1 MRREDA
7 MGTARHCLG
16 CLLFVGVVL
25 PAGANVT
32 LFSGGY
38 LDASG
43 GPIWRVRN
51 GAFAGDNARI
61 WPSSA
66 EINLGSAVGL
76 AEAQLAGVIGTDFD
90 YSANVT
96 VKPLVESHLQFR
108 IADEGRYGVK
118 VTTSDLTFYEI
129 KLLPKAL
136 PCSNDPKFSNAFT
149 HCPNWIAPDSQQ
161 LITLR
166 EIPLAIAPSSH
177 QVTVHARGSFF
188 SVELDGKVVIGN
200 VSSAD
205 FAVGRFGI
213 FASGPVTLMLGAPV
227 IAFSNIV
234 VSTNPLT
241 ASNFALLYSTVGYEA
256 TGTKRALV
264 RTLNDIPD
272 SVDLSPQSRFVLRR
286 TDVRQLATGVLN
298 GPVVAT
304 GALKRLP
311 GKTFGMQLW
320 EADFSSISA
329 EGTYALSVNVIA
341 PGSGLVVSLQS
352 APFDVR
358 SNLVSSNLLEPM
370 SLANAEARRGADE
383 DFWRNWIAE
392 TGSWRVGVDGAF
404 IADRAD
410 ALAGDT
416 LTRVFNTNNEALDQL
431 RPQDFRLVGRVTIV
445 SGCDAQL
452 RFEDASGV
460 WWAVTLQAGDAGGC
474 AFGTGP
480 GAIRLSREDVPLIAT
495 LFPADHP
502 FVVGHPYD
510 IEILV
515 QGSRVDV
522 FVDALQG
529 ASVGRGD
536 HPVLSYDQVTT
547 PRSGRFGLK
556 AWASTARFE
565 DVQAWNASVHFEAL
579 PPGSTRIPTFLNDA
593 PGFEGYVACQY
604 SPWNCVDKDGNFDL
618 TVCRMP
624 HDQQEEDAACNPL
637 FGQLHG
643 FHDSSSQ
650 VAEATSHGAFLSGL
664 MQIWRRR
671 ASGFSQT
678 DRESLRRA
686 IVANVLYLNT
696 LFEEGEG
703 NGQFAHS
710 EMGRVAVDTNL
721 GPHLTAT
728 ALYGLSDFADSG
740 VYVDRELAREACFEA
755 SLAAAWLWRGQIE
768 PTLGSAVYARLAR
781 CAAREFPVTD
791 NDPAGLFFGFAV
803 TAAKTVLTNFADPSY
818 IRDINR
824 DTGRVPPWFEG
835 VYEVWRTC
843 REAPALFP
851 AECGNAQ
858 TGDYPAKVSAI
869 AGTLVTHLT
878 EEHFCLDA
886 PVTVGQPLCP
896 ANGFYVLPQA
906 SGDLDVAR
914 SNWVDMQ
921 SVPLAD
927 RHATLD
933 FVNFYNVQG
942 HFQAASIDAALLA
955 RIIASVGPRQLD
967 SALQQQITGLEQIA
981 TGNLYWPLG
990 LNPGIP
996 ASKVVGPSQGG
1007 KAWQGASFL
1016 YRHNAP
1022 FGRHHSGFRTESST
1036 SKGWLDPWEDPQV
1049 SPLGGSPHREAWRID
1064 PQNRFQSPSLRSY
1077 MTLVN
1082 GHVIWDDQ
1090 WDYWN
1095 TGENGWL
1102 SGETFI
1108 LGDGMFLKAALLLE
1122 DGLAVDT
1129 ITPVNPYDTTHLAFF
1144 DTTHVDRDGTEWGF
1158 DDPDWIASAYASR
1171 AIHEFC
1177 EGKGFPGGRFTGH
1190 HLDERVGGL
1199 CVPQTARFFDATVDD
1214 VRATGWDFGDIDT
1227 TPWAQVSRAAT
1238 GFCTAKG
1245 YVGGFFTGHQLNG
1258 LRGVVCLGG
1267 DVAHWFDSTDQDLY
1281 NSGEGFA
1288 DINSVPW
1295 AQAARAATNICLGKA
1310 YSGGFFTGHQL
1321 NGLRGVVCLS
1331 PT

>member
-1 MRREDA
+1 MR
-7 MGTARHCLG
+7 TARHGLA
-16 CLLFVGVVL
+16 CLLFIGVVL
-25 PAGANVT
+25 PTAANVT

-43 GPIWRVRN
+43 ASVWRARN
-51 GAFAGDNARI
+51 GAFVGDNVRI

-66 EINLGSAVGL
+66 EIDLGSAVGL
-76 AEAQLAGVIGTDFD
+76 AEAQLSGLIGTDFD

-118 VTTSDLTFYEI
+118 VTTSGIAFYEI
-129 KLLPKAL
+129 KLPPRSS
-136 PCSNDPKFSNAFT
+136 PCSPDPRFGNAFT
-149 HCPNWIAPDSQQ
+149 HCPNWTAPDSEQS
-161 LITLR
+161 ITLR
-166 EIPLAIAPSSH
+166 EVSLAIAPSSH
-177 QVTVHARGSFF
+177 QIAVHARGSFF

-200 VSSAD
+200 LSNAD
-205 FAVGRFGI
+205 FAVGRFGLLV
-213 FASGPVTLMLGAPV
+213 SGPVTLMLGAPLIV
-227 IAFSNIV
+227 FSNIM
-234 VSTNPLT
+234 VSTNPLA

-256 TGTKRALV
+256 IGPKRALI

-272 SVDLSPQSRFVLRR
+272 SVDLSPQSHFFLRQ
-286 TDVRQLATGVLN
+286 TDSRQLATGVLK
-298 GPVVAT
+298 GPQVAT
-304 GALKRLP
+304 GVLRRLP

-320 EADFSSISA
+320 EADFSSTVA
-329 EGTYALSVNVIA
+329 EGTYTLGVNLIA
-341 PGSGLVVSLQS
+341 PGSGLVASLQS
-352 APFDVR
+352 APFDIR
-358 SNLVSSNLLEPM
+358 SNLVSSNLLKPM

-383 DFWRNWIAE
+383 DFWRNWITE
-392 TGSWRVGVDGAF
+392 SGSWRVGVDGAF

-410 ALAGDT
+410 AGAGDA
-416 LTRVFNTNNEALDQL
+416 LTRVFNIDNQALDQL
-431 RPQDFRLVGRVTIV
+431 RFQDFRLVGRVTIV

-452 RFEDASGV
+452 RFEDASGA

-474 AFGTGP
+474 PFGTGP
-480 GAIRLSREDVPLIAT
+480 GAVRLSREDAKCPDPPSCLHPLIAA
-495 LFPADHP
+495 LFPVDHP

-515 QGSRVDV
+515 RDSRVDV

-529 ASVGRGD
+529 ASVDRGD
-536 HPVLSYDQVTT
+536 HPVLSYDQVAT

-579 PPGSTRIPTFLNDA
+579 PAGSTRIPTFLNAA

-604 SPWNCVDKDGNFDL
+604 LPRACDDPK
-618 TVCRMP
+618 VCRQP
-624 HDQQEEDAACNPL
+624 VDPNEEHDACNPI

-664 MQIWRRR
+664 MQIWRTR
-671 ASGFSQT
+671 ASGFSQS

-710 EMGRVAVDTNL
+710 EMGRVGVDGNL
-721 GPHLTAT
+721 GTYLTAT

-740 VYVDRELAREACFEA
+740 VYVDQELAREACFDA
-755 SLAAAWLWRGQIE
+755 ALAAAWLWPNGPE
-768 PTLGSAVYARLAR
+768 STLGSVVYARLAR

-791 NDPAGLFFGFAV
+791 SDPAGVFFGRAI
-803 TAAKTVLTNFADPSY
+803 AAAEAVLTNFADPSY
-818 IRDINR
+818 IRDLNR

-843 REAPALFP
+843 RTAPPSFA
-851 AECGNAQ
+851 AQCAAAQ
-858 TGDYPAKVSAI
+858 TGDYPTRVAAI
-869 AGTLVTHLT
+869 AATLVSHLT
-878 EEHFCLDA
+878 QEHFCLDV
-886 PVTVGQPLCP
+886 PISVGKPLCP

-906 SGDLDVAR
+906 SGDTDVATN
-914 SNWVDMQ
+914 NWVDMQ

-942 HFQAASIDAALLA
+942 HFQAAAIDAVLLA
-955 RIIASVGPRQLD
+955 RIIASVGPRQLQLD
-967 SALQQQITGLEQIA
+967 GALQQDITGLEQIA
-981 TGNLYWPLG
+981 TGDLYWPLG

-996 ASKVVGPSQGG
+996 TSKVVGASQGG
-1007 KAWQGASFL
+1007 QAWQGASFL

-1022 FGRHHSGFRTESST
+1022 FGRHHSGFRIESYT

-1064 PQNRFQSPSLRSY
+1064 PQNRFQNPPLRSF
-1077 MTLVN
+1077 MSLVN
-1082 GHVIWDDQ
+1082 GHVIWDGQ

-1122 DGLAVDT
+1122 DGLAADT
-1129 ITPVNPYDTTHLAFF
+1129 TSSVNPYDTTHLAFF
-1144 DTTHVDRDGTEWGF
+1144 DTTHVDRGGTGWGF

-1171 AIHEFC
+1171 TVHEFC
-1177 EGKGFPGGRFTGH
+1177 NGKGFPGGRFTGH
-1190 HLDERVGGL
+1190 HFDERLGAL
-1199 CVPQTARFFDATVDD
+1199 CVPNTARFFDLTGDD
-1214 VRATGWDFGDIDT
+1214 VSATGWDFGDIDA
-1227 TPWAQVSRAAT
+1227 TPWAQVARAAT
-1238 GFCTAKG
+1238 GFCTTKG

-1267 DVAHWFDSTDQDLY
+1267 DVAYEFDSTDQDLY

-1295 AQAARAATNICLGKA
+1295 AQAARAATNICLGRG

-1331 PT
+1331 AT